1 MIEIN
6 NVSMTYRGSLTPV
19 KSLSEVSMRI
29 NTGSIFGLIGSN
41 GSGKS
46 TLLRVMSGIIQPESG
61 DVLYD
66 GVGVFE
72 NEEVKQRIVCL
83 SDEQYFLP
91 GASIND
97 MRDFYKTVRR
107 NFSDENFKKLRD
119 IFKLDCDRKI
129 QTFSKGM
136 KKQASVMLGIASRP
150 DYLLCDETFDG
161 LDPVVRQLVKR
172 ILAEESADGNMSV
185 VIASHNLR
193 EMEDICDT
201 VALLHKGGLL
211 FSRGL
216 DDMKLELHK
225 VQAVF
230 ADGITADELTSL
242 NILDLERRGSL
253 VTFIA
258 RGDKAK
264 VEEFLRGKSPT
275 FFELIP
281 LTLEEIF
288 ICKMEEKG
296 YDFSKLIY

>member
-1 MIEIN
+1 MIDIKN
-6 NVSMTYRGSLTPV
+6 ITMTYRGGLTPI
-19 KSLSEVSMRI
+19 KSLDDVSIKI

-46 TLLRVMSGIIQPESG
+46 TLLRIMAGIIKPDSG
-61 DVLYD
+61 SVEYD
-66 GVGVFE
+66 GSQVFE
-72 NEEVKQRIVCL
+72 NEAAKQRVVCL

-97 MRDFYKTVRR
+97 MKEFYKTVRTD
-107 NFSDENFKKLRD
+107 FSEENFRKLRD

-172 ILAEESADGNMSV
+172 IIAEESADGKMTT

-211 FSRGL
+211 FESGL
-216 DDMKLELHK
+216 DDMKLGLHK
-225 VQAVF
+225 IQAVF

-242 NILDLERRGSL
+242 NVLSLERRGSL
-253 VTFIA
+253 VTIIA
-258 RGDKAK
+258 RGDRARI
-264 VEEFLRGKSPT
+264 EDFLRAKSPT

-288 ICKMEEKG
+288 ICEMEEKG